1 MVVPI
6 TVRVTGRLPNVC
18 TSNVF
23 PMKMYITGLRSKIW
37 IVGLMEM
44 FATGLLMK
52 GVLRRS

>member
-6 TVRVTGRLPNVC
+6 TVRVTGRLHNVC
-18 TSNVF
+18 TLNVF
-23 PMKMYITGLRSKIW
+23 LMKMYITGLRSKIW

>member
-37 IVGLMEM
+37 ITGLMEM